1 MRKSASKLSKR
12 VRERRTRLAHSG
24 GTDRSLSEGI
34 LTPGEARL
42 RPLANAKEVADRDG
56 GGGEEEGG
64 EEENKAVGRLSG

>member
-1 MRKSASKLSKR
+1 M
-12 VRERRTRLAHSG
+12 
-24 GTDRSLSEGI
+24 
-34 LTPGEARL
+34 TPGEARL